1 MAKTI
6 QMRTPQQEKEARL
19 VAGMYDKNRKIQSEL
34 YAYCSRY
41 FWANYRGVFFADEES
56 ATEIFQNTFIA
67 MWENIERRKI
77 YVSDGRVMGKNNEP
91 LSGSIL
97 TYFMGIARIK
107 YLEWVREH
115 PAYADPE
122 TEMERKIKEEGFDA
136 QQYTNMLYDSEDNKM
151 LDIIADVISHMS
163 ERCSEILSKFYYEEK
178 DLDTILLEI
187 HNRFEERPQNEEAQV
202 HGVIAYFST
211 KHLSQLFE
219 LIKRQMD
226 MNNNNFQDRIDE
238 YLLHGDTMSEEDKAQ
253 FLKEIEEDAEKKE
266 QYEFTK
272 NVKQA
277 MVSRGEKLKAMTEF
291 QKEMKSHH
299 HRKTWLWI
307 SSIAAVLVIGFFAIN
322 PLFVENSPTDNVRG
336 DENDVFD
343 MTVQTDSIN
352 NDSISTDTI
361 SLHHE

>member
-1 MAKTI
+1 
-6 QMRTPQQEKEARL
+6 
-19 VAGMYDKNRKIQSEL
+19 
-34 YAYCSRY
+34 
-41 FWANYRGVFFADEES
+41 
-56 ATEIFQNTFIA
+56 
-67 MWENIERRKI
+67 
-77 YVSDGRVMGKNNEP
+77 
-91 LSGSIL
+91 
-97 TYFMGIARIK
+97 
-107 YLEWVREH
+107 
-115 PAYADPE
+115 
-122 TEMERKIKEEGFDA
+122 
-136 QQYTNMLYDSEDNKM
+136 
-151 LDIIADVISHMS
+151 
-163 ERCSEILSKFYYEEK
+163 
-178 DLDTILLEI
+178 
-187 HNRFEERPQNEEAQV
+187 
-202 HGVIAYFST
+202 
-211 KHLSQLFE
+211 
-219 LIKRQMD
+219 

-253 FLKEIEEDAEKKE
+253 LLKEIEEDAEKKE

-307 SSIAAVLVIGFFAIN
+307 SSIAAILVVGFFAIN

-343 MTVQTDSIN
+343 MTVPTDSIN

>member
-1 MAKTI
+1 
-6 QMRTPQQEKEARL
+6 
-19 VAGMYDKNRKIQSEL
+19 
-34 YAYCSRY
+34 
-41 FWANYRGVFFADEES
+41 
-56 ATEIFQNTFIA
+56 
-67 MWENIERRKI
+67 
-77 YVSDGRVMGKNNEP
+77 
-91 LSGSIL
+91 
-97 TYFMGIARIK
+97 
-107 YLEWVREH
+107 
-115 PAYADPE
+115 
-122 TEMERKIKEEGFDA
+122 
-136 QQYTNMLYDSEDNKM
+136 
-151 LDIIADVISHMS
+151 
-163 ERCSEILSKFYYEEK
+163 
-178 DLDTILLEI
+178 
-187 HNRFEERPQNEEAQV
+187 
-202 HGVIAYFST
+202 
-211 KHLSQLFE
+211 
-219 LIKRQMD
+219 MD
-226 MNNNNFQDRIDE
+226 NNNFQDRIDE

-291 QKEMKSHH
+291 QKEIKSHH

-343 MTVQTDSIN
+343 MTVPTDSIN

>member
-1 MAKTI
+1 
-6 QMRTPQQEKEARL
+6 
-19 VAGMYDKNRKIQSEL
+19 
-34 YAYCSRY
+34 
-41 FWANYRGVFFADEES
+41 
-56 ATEIFQNTFIA
+56 
-67 MWENIERRKI
+67 
-77 YVSDGRVMGKNNEP
+77 
-91 LSGSIL
+91 
-97 TYFMGIARIK
+97 
-107 YLEWVREH
+107 
-115 PAYADPE
+115 
-122 TEMERKIKEEGFDA
+122 
-136 QQYTNMLYDSEDNKM
+136 
-151 LDIIADVISHMS
+151 
-163 ERCSEILSKFYYEEK
+163 
-178 DLDTILLEI
+178 
-187 HNRFEERPQNEEAQV
+187 
-202 HGVIAYFST
+202 
-211 KHLSQLFE
+211 
-219 LIKRQMD
+219 

-307 SSIAAVLVIGFFAIN
+307 SSIAAILVIGFFAIN

-336 DENDVFD
+336 DENEVFD
-343 MTVQTDSIN
+343 MTAPTDSIS

>member
-1 MAKTI
+1 M
-6 QMRTPQQEKEARL
+6 
-19 VAGMYDKNRKIQSEL
+19 
-34 YAYCSRY
+34 
-41 FWANYRGVFFADEES
+41 NY
-56 ATEIFQNTFIA
+56 
-67 MWENIERRKI
+67 
-77 YVSDGRVMGKNNEP
+77 
-91 LSGSIL
+91 
-97 TYFMGIARIK
+97 
-107 YLEWVREH
+107 
-115 PAYADPE
+115 
-122 TEMERKIKEEGFDA
+122 
-136 QQYTNMLYDSEDNKM
+136 
-151 LDIIADVISHMS
+151 
-163 ERCSEILSKFYYEEK
+163 
-178 DLDTILLEI
+178 
-187 HNRFEERPQNEEAQV
+187 
-202 HGVIAYFST
+202 
-211 KHLSQLFE
+211 
-219 LIKRQMD
+219 
-226 MNNNNFQDRIDE
+226 NNFQDRIDE

-253 FLKEIEEDAEKKE
+253 LLKEIEEDAEKKE

-343 MTVQTDSIN
+343 MTVPTDSIN

>member
-1 MAKTI
+1 M
-6 QMRTPQQEKEARL
+6 
-19 VAGMYDKNRKIQSEL
+19 
-34 YAYCSRY
+34 
-41 FWANYRGVFFADEES
+41 NY
-56 ATEIFQNTFIA
+56 
-67 MWENIERRKI
+67 
-77 YVSDGRVMGKNNEP
+77 
-91 LSGSIL
+91 
-97 TYFMGIARIK
+97 
-107 YLEWVREH
+107 
-115 PAYADPE
+115 
-122 TEMERKIKEEGFDA
+122 
-136 QQYTNMLYDSEDNKM
+136 
-151 LDIIADVISHMS
+151 
-163 ERCSEILSKFYYEEK
+163 
-178 DLDTILLEI
+178 
-187 HNRFEERPQNEEAQV
+187 
-202 HGVIAYFST
+202 
-211 KHLSQLFE
+211 
-219 LIKRQMD
+219 
-226 MNNNNFQDRIDE
+226 NFQDRIDE

-322 PLFVENSPTDNVRG
+322 PLFVENSSTDNVRG

-343 MTVQTDSIN
+343 MTAPTDSIS